1 MRGEGETAMPA
12 TELQNRVAVIGVGA
26 TTFGKL
32 PGLSPYDLGARALRE
47 ALTDCGLAVEQIDG
61 LIVNRVPDYQR
72 FAEVVGLN
80 PRFAC
85 ITPGQGRMAGV
96 TIELAVMA
104 IMSGMARTI
113 ALVYGNNG
121 RSAGDRYGGETDR
134 YGSGAAG
141 LWFPYGMTSPGAVHA
156 LLFRRHMDLYG
167 TTSEQLAAAA
177 VAFRRHAALNPAAVM
192 RTPITVAD
200 HQASRYVV
208 EPLHLFDYCLINDG
222 GVAMILTSAE
232 RAREAPKRPVYIRGF
247 AQATRLRSST
257 FPPEDFWHAPMQA
270 VAREVYEMAGVERD
284 DLDALMIYDNFS
296 PTVLF
301 ALEGFGFCPV
311 GESGRWVQDGR
322 LELGGEFPTNTS
334 GGHLSES
341 YMQGWAL
348 NVEAIRQL
356 RGECGARQ
364 VKDARLIQYMC
375 AAPVV
380 TSIIYGRDS
389 Q

>member
-1 MRGEGETAMPA
+1 MPA
-12 TELQNRVAVIGVGA
+12 TELRNRAAVIGVGT

-32 PGLSPYDLGARALRE
+32 PGLSPYDLGAWALRE
-47 ALTDCGLAVEQIDG
+47 ALTDCGLALEQIDG
-61 LIVNRVPDYQR
+61 LIVNRILDYQR
-72 FAEVVGLN
+72 FAEMVGLN

-85 ITPGQGRMAGV
+85 ITPGQGRMSGV

-104 IMSGMARTI
+104 ITSGLARTV

-121 RSAGDRYGGETDR
+121 RSAGERYGGETDR
-134 YGSGAAG
+134 YGSGGAG

-156 LLFRRHMDLYG
+156 LMFRRHMELYG
-167 TTSEQLAAAA
+167 TTSEQLAAVA
-177 VAFRRHAALNPAAVM
+177 VAFRKHAALNPAAVM
-192 RTPITVAD
+192 RAPIMVAD

-222 GVAMILTSAE
+222 GVAMILTSA
-232 RAREAPKRPVYIRGF
+232 ALAAQKRPVYIRGF
-247 AQATRLRSST
+247 AQATRLRHST
-257 FPPEDFWHAPMQA
+257 FPPEDFWRAPMQA

-301 ALEGFGFCPV
+301 TLEGFGFCPV
-311 GESGRWVQDGR
+311 GGSGRWVQDGR

-348 NVEAIRQL
+348 NVEAVRQL
-356 RGECGARQ
+356 RGECDERQ
-364 VKDARLIQYMC
+364 VRDARLVQYMC

-380 TSIIYGRDS
+380 TSIIYGRDP